1 MFGLRIGLAVLA
13 LVAAAPAAALA
24 QEWPSRP
31 IRFIVPFPAGGST
44 DVAARLIGE
53 YLSRSL
59 GQQVVVENKA
69 GANGN
74 IAVEAAAKSTPD
86 GYTVLVA
93 TDSVVS
99 NPHVYKTNID
109 VLKDLVPIIQFSQQ
123 PIVLAAHP
131 SLGVKSIAELVAL
144 AKQQPGLRFATGS
157 GVNSAQHMVALWFAQ
172 IADIKLEQV
181 PYRGGG
187 QAINDL
193 IAGHVKLGSLG
204 STPLVPHY
212 QAGTLY
218 LLAQSMRARSPALP
232 DVPTFEE
239 AGIKGLVL
247 DQWVGAFVPAGT
259 PPAIIARLRTEMSKA
274 RADPAIREGFSKS
287 AQEAVTATP
296 EQFTRF
302 VREEYE
308 RYERLVAQLK
318 LKPN

>member
-1 MFGLRIGLAVLA
+1 MFGLRIWLAVLA

-144 AKQQPGLRFATGS
+144 AKQKPGLRSEERRVGKECRS
-157 GVNSAQHMVALWFAQ
+157 RWS
-172 IADIKLEQV
+172 
-181 PYRGGG
+181 PY
-187 QAINDL
+187 
-193 IAGHVKLGSLG
+193 H
-204 STPLVPHY
+204 
-212 QAGTLY
+212 
-218 LLAQSMRARSPALP
+218 
-232 DVPTFEE
+232 
-239 AGIKGLVL
+239 
-247 DQWVGAFVPAGT
+247 
-259 PPAIIARLRTEMSKA
+259 
-274 RADPAIREGFSKS
+274 
-287 AQEAVTATP
+287 
-296 EQFTRF
+296 
-302 VREEYE
+302 
-308 RYERLVAQLK
+308 
-318 LKPN
+318 

>member
-1 MFGLRIGLAVLA
+1 MCWNATLQLAEAKSILELTMITRNHLPSI
-13 LVAAAPAAALA
+13 LVALLFGFNAGDAAIGQSYPTK
-24 QEWPSRP
+24 P

-131 SLGVKSIAELVAL
+131 
-144 AKQQPGLRFATGS
+144 R
-157 GVNSAQHMVALWFAQ
+157 SASS
-172 IADIKLEQV
+172 
-181 PYRGGG
+181 R
-187 QAINDL
+187 
-193 IAGHVKLGSLG
+193 
-204 STPLVPHY
+204 
-212 QAGTLY
+212 
-218 LLAQSMRARSPALP
+218 LP
-232 DVPTFEE
+232 S
-239 AGIKGLVL
+239 
-247 DQWVGAFVPAGT
+247 W
-259 PPAIIARLRTEMSKA
+259 
-274 RADPAIREGFSKS
+274 
-287 AQEAVTATP
+287 
-296 EQFTRF
+296 
-302 VREEYE
+302 
-308 RYERLVAQLK
+308 
-318 LKPN
+318 